1 MGMTT
6 LAMDQKRKL
15 AKYAKAGVM
24 EYWIENLKDGV
35 IHVYRDPVGNAYTT
49 FLTLHRGDSVSPL
62 AFPDISFK
70 VTDLLG

>member
-1 MGMTT
+1 
-6 LAMDQKRKL
+6 
-15 AKYAKAGVM
+15 M

-35 IHVYRDPVGNAYTT
+35 IHVYRDPVGNAYKT
-49 FLTLHRGDSVSPL
+49 FLTLHPGDSVSPL